1 MIPNNKL
8 YTVLGATKARLQDA
22 RLLNV
27 WYETAWYV
35 HSTTVIKAY
44 ANWFCNILSTSTA
57 FQWQWKQTKKKVLYT
72 TSKNIASAQCPH
84 TQCLALC
91 SLCLCAQKT
100 CAQSADGRTTFSLQ
114 AFLHI
119 DLAKNQTEM
128 VANKPWAKWPSNMP
142 HSRDAC

>member
-1 MIPNNKL
+1 MPIGFVTFCQLVQHFNDNENK
-8 YTVLGATKARLQDA
+8 
-22 RLLNV
+22 
-27 WYETAWYV
+27 
-35 HSTTVIKAY
+35 
-44 ANWFCNILSTSTA
+44 
-57 FQWQWKQTKKKVLYT
+57 KKKVLYT

-128 VANKPWAKWPSNMP
+128 VANKP
-142 HSRDAC
+142 